1 MFDNLLYEIDQQVA
15 TITMNR
21 PDSANGM
28 DQGMIKDLVAA
39 FRRVETEPDVRVV
52 VLRAKGKL
60 FSGGGDMEW
69 MNDMVDQ
76 GQSFDSTDI
85 YRANEIAQAI
95 RSVSKPV
102 VAAVHGTV
110 AGGAAGIIM
119 ACDFRIMS
127 DKAKIVPAFSN
138 IGLSGDTGL
147 IYSLMLSLG
156 FSRTYEIMALGQV
169 ITAQEANDW
178 GLVTRLTS
186 PDDFEEKVADFIDL
200 LMERPTLALARQ
212 KQAMNEF
219 FYQDLDK
226 FGLSEAVNISY
237 LSGTEDFKQAIKGF
251 VNKEEVHFQGK

>member
-119 ACDFRIMS
+119 A
-127 DKAKIVPAFSN
+127 
-138 IGLSGDTGL
+138 
-147 IYSLMLSLG
+147 LSL
-156 FSRTYEIMALGQV
+156 IH
-169 ITAQEANDW
+169 I
-178 GLVTRLTS
+178 
-186 PDDFEEKVADFIDL
+186 
-200 LMERPTLALARQ
+200 
-212 KQAMNEF
+212 
-219 FYQDLDK
+219 
-226 FGLSEAVNISY
+226 
-237 LSGTEDFKQAIKGF
+237 
-251 VNKEEVHFQGK
+251 

>member
-1 MFDNLLYEIDQQVA
+1 MFDNLLYEIDHQVA

-69 MNDMVDQ
+69 MSDMVDQ
-76 GQSFDSTDI
+76 GQTFDSTDI

-178 GLVTRLTS
+178 GLVTRLAS

-219 FYQDLDK
+219 FYQDLAK
-226 FGLSEAVNISY
+226 FGLSEAVNIPY